1 MPKLH
6 RHQATRAAETSIPP
20 SVALTRPP
28 TAQIGRAWRCLLR
41 ACRRSDEVSGH
52 EGKGYRAGTGRTGD
66 HPKRVMPK
74 LHRHQATR
82 AAAGCADPV
91 GSPGQKLPLI
101 FGPKWTLRFPKEAG
115 ARLVLRS
122 LRRNERGDRRRHP
135 ARIMHPVQVPT
146 GAASRLQNLSSKVHV
161 LRNVSKRPRLDRWL
175 EMSKRRRAAPLSTS
189 QVSKLPM
196 RIHPAICDALKCE
209 GTHASPV
216 H

>member
-1 MPKLH
+1 MGPGRDWLTSEKNIRYMLN
-6 RHQATRAAETSIPP
+6 TSI
-20 SVALTRPP
+20 SCTTEITTRPIAS
-28 TAQIGRAWRCLLR
+28 TSINSIKRTMQN
-41 ACRRSDEVSGH
+41 
-52 EGKGYRAGTGRTGD
+52 TGMSTNS
-66 HPKRVMPK
+66 
-74 LHRHQATR
+74 
-82 AAAGCADPV
+82 GCADPV
-91 GSPGQKLPLI
+91 GSPGQKLPLF